1 MKKRKTILA
10 LLLAVSLLFSAIPA
24 YAATGKV
31 STRNVT
37 NIFDAYSS
45 TSKTWNELKTARH
58 MLDYD
63 NVVYCL
69 QHKKSVPNPA
79 SYELTD
85 LMSNYSAK
93 IQTGLQIILEN
104 GYPWENGGLT
114 TEQAEY
120 ATANAIRFWLSE
132 CGDSQFYNMTNLG
145 DFSDSELRSLA
156 AAGTIT
162 KKIRTND
169 DAYIP
174 ALQFSIELL
183 IKARAQATMTHS
195 VYASPSSVSTAK
207 SGSYF
212 TGSASVYAINLNG
225 GYEIDTSGLPAGSSV
240 NGYTGSGG
248 DVLSISIPASESTAS
263 QTYAITLTGLDDRVL
278 SNMRVYNATDT
289 SYQRVLV
296 AYPEVYEPV
305 ATTTLYITTPAYET
319 PKPDLIISAL
329 TASKSSCL
337 TGETILVSA
346 TVKNQGN
353 SAAGTFDVAV
363 YGNSIDMQTSS
374 IFSLAVG
381 TSRTV
386 SFYVTAPSTAQSFNI
401 TAYADVYGDVEES
414 NESNNNKT
422 IRVVCVAPTPT
433 PTPTLTPTPTPTPTP
448 KPTATPTPAPTTAAY
463 PDLIVSSLVP
473 SKYSYTAGETMRYT
487 AVIRNQGSAASSS
500 CYSALYSSGFST
512 QYSSIPALS
521 AGASTTVS
529 FSVTAPSISGTLT
542 ITAEADYFEQ
552 VTESN
557 ESNNTRS
564 ISVSVTMPTATA
576 TPTPA
581 PTATPTPAPAAYPDL
596 TITYLVSDQDSY
608 ETGSAISIMAVI
620 KNQGSVDTEYCY
632 AILEGGGDVYA
643 YVEPLTAGSSTVV
656 SFSLT
661 APDTAQTLY
670 LTATV
675 DEFSQIDESNESN
688 NSKSISIAI
697 TAPAVYPDLT
707 ITSLISGQSNYE
719 TGSSI
724 SITAIIKNQGS
735 IDTEFCYAILEGG
748 EDDVYAYVESL
759 TAGSSTVMSF
769 SLTAPD
775 TAQTLYLTA
784 TVDEFSQITESNESN
799 NSKSISIAI
808 TAPTPYPDL
817 TITSLT
823 SAQSSY
829 ETGASMSFTAVV
841 KNQGN
846 AAASAFYVILEGGS
860 ENKYAYVSSL
870 AAGSSTTVSFSLTA
884 PDTAQTL
891 TLTATAD
898 EFDQVE
904 ESNENNNSRSISVTI
919 YEAAYPDLTVTTVV
933 PSESAYSAGQTV
945 TVYSVIK
952 NAGDADATNFVA
964 RFVPQGMSA
973 QTQTVSGLAAG
984 ESKVQTWTFTAPV
997 LTSTQSLTLTV
1008 TADSS
1013 AIILESNENNNVG
1026 TGSVT
1031 IYGELPDLEVTALST
1046 NAASYA
1052 PGDSITVT
1060 ATVRNNGIVACPQST
1075 LRLSGDDI
1083 TTLSQTI
1090 SALATGASKT
1100 VTFSFSAPYI
1110 IGERQFTILAAAD
1123 PANSISESDENNNT
1137 RSCSFIVSNPLPDL
1151 TITQIRPGKDSF
1163 DSGESGIISVTVKNN
1178 GDAVVTDS
1186 RLKLQIGSFH
1196 SEVKLTGSIGIGASV
1211 QLSFSFTVPEV
1222 DAVTS
1227 VTVTATAD
1235 PTDEIL
1241 EINEDNN
1248 TLSTSIT
1255 IRPVLPDLGIT
1266 STNAANWYAGKEVV
1280 VTATVVNYTA
1290 NDAPSVAVRL
1300 SIGGRSYEESVPIP
1314 GGGSNLAVFR
1324 ITLPTTP
1331 GAATLNFLIDP
1342 YDAITEE
1349 DEENNT
1355 LTRTIQIVAVPEG
1368 VVLDPDLAALE
1379 EDYKQNG
1386 IAAIPD
1392 TANSDYHIWQEVRL
1406 EGENYVTKTF
1416 WARLQT
1422 VFNVYPDSR
1431 IAYEEYPSRMES
1443 GFGTIVDMETILTSN
1458 YDHPE
1463 KLVGVQ
1469 MVWTFAP
1476 ESAYGRTAEWSS
1488 VFDDLEPYS
1497 GAAGADRSCWQ
1508 LKVNPWSV
1516 SGSRL
1521 HYTPLWFPDGQYT
1534 LLAQACY
1541 AWSPAGQLYWY
1552 DADSVDILGDM
1563 YDRVTAI
1570 QGR

>member
-58 MLDYD
+58 MLNYD

-79 SYELTD
+79 TYELTD

-104 GYPWENGGLT
+104 GYPWESGGLT

-195 VYASPSSVSTAK
+195 VYTSPSSVSTAK

-212 TGSASVYAINLNG
+212 TGSTSVYAINLNG
-225 GYEIDTSGLPAGSSV
+225 GYEMDTSGLPAGSSV

-346 TVKNQGN
+346 TVTNQGN
-353 SAAGTFDVAV
+353 SAAGAFDVAV

-374 IFSLAVG
+374 ISSLAVG
-381 TSRTV
+381 ASRTV

-422 IRVVCVAPTPT
+422 IRVVCVATTPTPT
-433 PTPTLTPTPTPTPTP
+433 PTPTTTPTPTP
-448 KPTATPTPAPTTAAY
+448 KPTAAPTPAPTTAAY

-473 SKYSYTAGETMRYT
+473 SKYSYTAGETMSFT
-487 AVIRNQGSAASSS
+487 AVIRNQGSAASST
-500 CYSALYSSGFST
+500 CYAALYSSGFST

-564 ISVSVTMPTATA
+564 ISVSVTMPAATA

-632 AILEGGGDVYA
+632 AILEGGEDDVYA

-675 DEFSQIDESNESN
+675 DEFSQI
-688 NSKSISIAI
+688 
-697 TAPAVYPDLT
+697 
-707 ITSLISGQSNYE
+707 
-719 TGSSI
+719 
-724 SITAIIKNQGS
+724 
-735 IDTEFCYAILEGG
+735 
-748 EDDVYAYVESL
+748 
-759 TAGSSTVMSF
+759 
-769 SLTAPD
+769 
-775 TAQTLYLTA
+775 
-784 TVDEFSQITESNESN
+784 TESNENN

-829 ETGASMSFTAVV
+829 ETGASMRFTAVV

-964 RFVPQGMSA
+964 RFVPQGLSA
-973 QTQTVSGLAAG
+973 KTQAVSGIAAG

-997 LTSTQSLTLTV
+997 LTGTQSLTLTV

-1013 AIILESNENNNVG
+1013 GIILESNENNNVG

-1031 IYGELPDLEVTALST
+1031 IYGELPDLEVTALSA

-1075 LRLSGDDI
+1075 LRLSGDGI

-1090 SALATGASKT
+1090 SALAAGASKS
-1100 VTFSFSAPYI
+1100 VTFSFAAPYI
-1110 IGERQFTILAAAD
+1110 VGEQQFTILATAD
-1123 PANSISESDENNNT
+1123 PANSISESDEDNNT

-1151 TITQIRPGKDSF
+1151 TITQIRPSKDSF

-1178 GDAVVTDS
+1178 GDAAIADS

-1211 QLSFSFTVPEV
+1211 QLSFSFTAPEV
-1222 DAVTS
+1222 DEITS

-1235 PTDEIL
+1235 PIDEIL

-1266 STNAANWYAGKEVV
+1266 STNAANWYVGKEVV

-1300 SIGGRSYEESVPIP
+1300 SIGGRRYEESVPIP

-1355 LTRTIQIVAVPEG
+1355 LSRTIQIVAVPEG

-1443 GFGTIVDMETILTSN
+1443 GFGAIVDMETILTSN

-1469 MVWTFAP
+1469 MVWIFAP

-1497 GAAGADRSCWQ
+1497 GAAGADHSCWQ